1 MARKN
6 NIDGSSWS
14 TALRLPKVLW
24 AAMLAS
30 TGVYG
35 GLILSGTLPRNGD
48 DPMLGW
54 VLFGVAMVT
63 AVMSFALPAFFRR
76 NASKLSAEVREEV
89 DPGGQSMF
97 RDAAPTR
104 RVAADPV
111 AVRADHVARRYTPF
125 ILSLALSEVPAITGL
140 VSWMSSPVPRAACLV
155 LVALSTALILM
166 RFPSVTRWRADAE
179 QQIDAV
185 IP

>member
-14 TALRLPKVLW
+14 TALRIPKVLW

-35 GLILSGTLPRNGD
+35 GLILSGTLPRAGD

-89 DPGGQSMF
+89 DPGGE
-97 RDAAPTR
+97 
-104 RVAADPV
+104 
-111 AVRADHVARRYTPF
+111 Y
-125 ILSLALSEVPAITGL
+125 LK
-140 VSWMSSPVPRAACLV
+140 SP
-155 LVALSTALILM
+155 
-166 RFPSVTRWRADAE
+166 E
-179 QQIDAV
+179 
-185 IP
+185 